1 MAGTARAWKIP
12 YVKPWTGSCF
22 SWYIMS
28 EVFPCYLRS
37 AAGKHR
43 LVFDWQVLPVLWLI
57 ESTYILDLICLFSA
71 QPVDLDLDIWALI
84 SAND

>member
-1 MAGTARAWKIP
+1 
-12 YVKPWTGSCF
+12 
-22 SWYIMS
+22 MS

-43 LVFDWQVLPVLWLI
+43 LVFDWQVLPVLI
-57 ESTYILDLICLFSA
+57 ESMYILDLICLFSA